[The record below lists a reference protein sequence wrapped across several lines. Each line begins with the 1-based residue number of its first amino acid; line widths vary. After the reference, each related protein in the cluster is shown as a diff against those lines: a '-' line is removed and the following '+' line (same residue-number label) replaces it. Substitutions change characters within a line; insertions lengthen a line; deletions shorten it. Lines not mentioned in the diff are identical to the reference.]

1 MGKAT
6 ELSRRRF
13 VGSAL
18 SAAASSAV
26 PARSMADAKMQ
37 KRGNEMTTLTPY
49 LLFDG
54 KCQQA
59 MEFYKSCFGGELAA
73 TKVKDSP
80 AKDFMPAFQ
89 HQKIV
94 NARLRSGK
102 LEISASDW
110 LRPAQAP
117 MRGNTVCLYLSGGT
131 LEELKTLFEGL
142 SYGAEVTDPLKEQF
156 FGTYGALNDKFGVR
170 WMFQTR
176 QEVLGEP
183 HHDEPNDIGAK
194 L

>member
-18 SAAASSAV
+18 SAAALSAV
-26 PARSMADAKMQ
+26 PARSMAGAKMQ
-37 KRGNEMTTLTPY
+37 KRGNEVTTLTPY

-117 MRGNTVCLYLSGGT
+117 IRGSTVCLYLSGGT

-142 SYGAEVTDPLKEQF
+142 SYGAEVTDSLKEQF

-170 WMFQTR
+170 WMFQT
-176 QEVLGEP
+176 
-183 HHDEPNDIGAK
+183 DEK
-194 L
+194 S